1 MEVYKMPV
9 NIIKHIYYI
18 AKHQKAVKSLKFS
31 DKQNELDYTISIGV
45 EYDSSS
51 TLIGNP
57 DNII

>member
-1 MEVYKMPV
+1 MPV
-9 NIIKHIYYI
+9 NIIKHVYYI

-31 DKQNELDYTISIGV
+31 DNQNELDYTISIGV